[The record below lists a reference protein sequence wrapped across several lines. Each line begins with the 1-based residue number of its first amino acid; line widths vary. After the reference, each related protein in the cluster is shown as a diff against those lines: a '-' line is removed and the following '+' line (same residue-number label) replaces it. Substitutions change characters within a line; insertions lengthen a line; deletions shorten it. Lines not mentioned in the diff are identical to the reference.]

1 LSVVGIVALSLI
13 AGLFIAL
20 LIGTSAWLVYVGLS
34 FRRIVQSTS
43 TTLAEHRDQ
52 WANALA
58 EFRTMLDLHRTQ
70 FDAQIKSINGRQIG
84 EAVAQLVQLVKE
96 ERIAAQ
102 RIERAATAVG
112 TFTQQWLAE
121 GVRGYTSV
129 TEVTP
134 DGYAVS
140 DPGDGHWVSRSRT
153 AIDDSSVIA
162 DESRDVTSTATGS
175 IAASGAF
182 FDNPD
187 RTP

>member
-1 LSVVGIVALSLI
+1 VALSLL

-43 TTLAEHRDQ
+43 ATLAEHRTQ
-52 WANALA
+52 WANALTD
-58 EFRTMLDLHRTQ
+58 FRTMLDLHRTQ

-102 RIERAATAVG
+102 RIERAAIAVG
-112 TFTQQWLAE
+112 RFTAEWLSDRALNESLEPITE
-121 GVRGYTSV
+121 GIDQST
-129 TEVTP
+129 
-134 DGYAVS
+134 GYAAAEPGERFVS
-140 DPGDGHWVSRSRT
+140 TSRT
-153 AIDDSSVIA
+153 AADDAAAIA
-162 DESRDVTSTATGS
+162 DESRDVTSTATVPGS
-175 IAASGAF
+175 F